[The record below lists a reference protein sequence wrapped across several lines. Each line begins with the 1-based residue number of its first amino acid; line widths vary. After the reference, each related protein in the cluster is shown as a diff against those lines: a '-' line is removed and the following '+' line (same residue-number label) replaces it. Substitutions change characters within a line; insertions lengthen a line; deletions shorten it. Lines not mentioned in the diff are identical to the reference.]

1 MRVFSNVKWPT
12 RGVLETCS
20 RKNPKAPLPALEWF
34 LLAVFGAALAFQL
47 LAPPIVGL
55 ADNGDF
61 SRVASSLGIFPPE
74 DLGDRAFFEWIVP
87 RYRFDADRIWIHG
100 LCCYS
105 SQTALAL
112 IALPVGLAT
121 APPGR
126 FDLRATGLV
135 NGLALVGAVAL
146 LLFALRPLSLFRRGI
161 AGLLLVV
168 AFSDV
173 GYVSFLNSFYTEPAA
188 LVFFLAA
195 LALAL
200 LLARTPNPP
209 AWLAGA
215 FFLASALLT
224 TSRPQNA
231 PLGFFLA
238 VLGWRI
244 TGYDDAPR
252 RRFVLLAAGLLG
264 VVSFAYSRSTSSL
277 LERMY
282 HFNAV
287 FRVLLPDSPEP
298 HRDLAALGL
307 PAHFARWI
315 DVPGFS
321 PQAPVND
328 AAFLRAFD
336 HVGYGR
342 LALFYAERPAR
353 LWKQL
358 DRAAAEAFEMRPD
371 GVGNFAEETGAPPF
385 AVSGS
390 FSAWSRAKARFL
402 PGRVGFLALYFL
414 GSLAAAIHLRG
425 KATRTA
431 TRRIAE
437 IWLALVFIAA
447 FQFAVASVVTGATS
461 RRSFFFFNAVFDVTL
476 IVLLVRISDLRRDR
490 APATERS

>member
-1 MRVFSNVKWPT
+1 VRVVGDNPT
-12 RGVLETCS
+12 VPGKRRNRLE
-20 RKNPKAPLPALEWF
+20 AV
-34 LLAVFGAALAFQL
+34 LLALFGAVLAFQL

-61 SRVASSLGIFPPE
+61 SRVASPLGIFPPE

-112 IALPVGLAT
+112 AALPVGLAA

-200 LLARTPNPP
+200 LLAWTPNPP
-209 AWLAGA
+209 VWLAGA
-215 FFLASALLT
+215 FFLASALLA

-231 PLGFFLA
+231 PLGLFLA

-244 TGYDDAPR
+244 VRYDDTPR
-252 RRFVLLAAGLLG
+252 RRRVALAAVLLAVA
-264 VVSFAYSRSTSSL
+264 SFAYSRTTSSL
-277 LERMY
+277 LGRIY
-282 HFNAV
+282 RFNAV

-298 HRDLAALGL
+298 RRDLAALGL
-307 PAHFARWI
+307 PPHLARWI
-315 DVPGFS
+315 DVPAFS

-328 AAFLRAFD
+328 AAFQRAFD

-342 LALFYAERPAR
+342 LALFYASRPAR

-358 DRAAAEAFEMRPD
+358 DRGASEAFEMRPD

-402 PGRVGFLALYFL
+402 PPRAGFLALYFL
-414 GSLAAAIHLRG
+414 GSVCAGIQLRR
-425 KATRTA
+425 KATSA
-431 TRRIAE
+431 GTRRVAE
-437 IWLALVFIAA
+437 IWIALVLIAS
-447 FQFAVASVVTGATS
+447 FQFAVASMITGATS

-476 IVLLVRISDLRRDR
+476 IALVVRIFDLRRRR
-490 APATERS
+490 APTTDRP